1 MTDTP
6 PKSPQST
13 EDEQREDRRN
23 KTFLGGKIILNKDGS
38 VIDCL
43 VRNKSDKGCQVIVA
57 SQHGIPDEFELKIGT
72 TGERLQC
79 IVAWRRN
86 DKIGLEFKK

>member
-6 PKSPQST
+6 PKT
-13 EDEQREDRRN
+13 EEEQREDRRSR
-23 KTFLGGKIILNKDGS
+23 TFLGGKILLNQDGS

-43 VRNKSDKGCQVIVA
+43 VRNKSDKGCQVIVE
-57 SQHGIPDEFELKIGT
+57 SQHGIPDSFELKIGT

-79 IVAWRRN
+79 TVAWRRH